1 MIIQKLNDY
10 KYIHQKRLFSTQA
23 SIAKQKDEEGIWMWI
38 WSESINLSAKVSA
51 STKKNIHDNHEEYSK
66 WAVNYI

>member
-10 KYIHQKRLFSTQA
+10 KYIYQERLFSTQA

-38 WSESINLSAKVSA
+38 YMIWIYKPVS
-51 STKKNIHDNHEEYSK
+51 
-66 WAVNYI
+66 